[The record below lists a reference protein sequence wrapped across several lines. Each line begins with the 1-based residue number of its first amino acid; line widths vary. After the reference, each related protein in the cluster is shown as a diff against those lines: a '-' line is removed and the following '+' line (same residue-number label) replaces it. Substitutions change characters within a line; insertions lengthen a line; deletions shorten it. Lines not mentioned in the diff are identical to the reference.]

1 MSEWPCQGGEEGGGA
16 GGAGPKLSLPLPPI
30 HRTLQVEN
38 QTSSSSQQKP
48 LRPAVFSKL
57 EHLVREMQDGQHGVP
72 VRSQKLFLTSIP
84 AAFMG
89 YDLIEWL
96 MDRLCIEDSPVEAV
110 HLANLLCQ
118 FGYYFPVNEQ
128 KNLLVK
134 DDSSLYRFQSPYY
147 WPSQHHTPDN
157 IEYAIYLYKRAQR
170 RRNIHGLE
178 PGLPDYEMDALN
190 NLKKILAGKWENVTQ
205 QGEDQ
210 LKAAKDRKKGDKI
223 INDSQEK
230 AYWRVYRPPPGYNTL
245 VESSPVPTREQRVK
259 ARRNNKDLL
268 KEELEFL
275 KQYLNISRVRTSQV
289 AESLLDY
296 TDTFVDYDP
305 ILVGVGPSNPWMTD
319 DLSFWDMNKPIPET
333 PTKKRVERWAISLED
348 TVTDPLGTQELLG
361 FMKKEY
367 CHENMRFWLSVQEL
381 KRGAGTET
389 KIKKK
394 VKEIWEEFL
403 SPGAG
408 AEINI
413 DGKTMEETKLAMK
426 NPTRHTF
433 DRAADH
439 VYTLLLKKDCY
450 PRFLRSE
457 HYKQLLANSLNP
469 GSSRKRFF
477 NFAVR
482 KKPSQIQSNVAD
494 QGATS
499 KTGREA
505 RDPGIHMGTEQ
516 SSSQQRLKTSQE
528 CDEACPWETE
538 QLPPSAS
545 MPETKPP
552 DVTRS
557 RKVSNAGATSILA
570 TTTAGFSTVSCD
582 APILPILPIDYV
594 KPKFNEPPQHVNNEK
609 NENKIVVDDDVT
621 ADASNK
627 TVSDVKKMSVVGD
640 SDNNSPRHRTA
651 KSSASSTTSRL
662 ADTSGAA
669 VADEHTEMEVTEDG
683 CEDDKG
689 PLISSNQNSPRKH
702 LKQKSSHRGH
712 KSRSP
717 RSQESRQRS
726 TEDNLVMQFDNSVT
740 RMNLSESCATSSR
753 KASASD
759 SRMYTTSLESSTS
772 ETEVCPPGTDQ
783 HIEGEDDGWINDEV
797 QCPWEDE
804 KLTPTWL

>member
-1 MSEWPCQGGEEGGGA
+1 MSEWPFQGGEEGGGA
-16 GGAGPKLSLPLPPI
+16 GGAGQKLTLPLQPI

-38 QTSSSSQQKP
+38 QLTSFSQQQKP

-57 EHLVREMQDGQHGVP
+57 EHLVREMQDAQHGVP

-96 MDRLCIEDSPVEAV
+96 MDRLCIEDSLEAV

-170 RRNIHGLE
+170 KRNIHGLE

-190 NLKKILAGKWENVTQ
+190 NLKKILVGKWDYVAN
-205 QGEDQ
+205 QGDEQ

-275 KQYLNISRVRTSQV
+275 KQYLKISRVKTGQV

-305 ILVGVGPSNPWMTD
+305 LLLGVGPSNPWMSD
-319 DLSFWDMNKPIPET
+319 DLTFWDINKPIPEV

-348 TVTDPLGTQELLG
+348 TVTDPLGAQELLA

-367 CHENMRFWLSVQEL
+367 CHENMRFWLAVQEL
-381 KRGAGTET
+381 KRGPGTET

-403 SPGAG
+403 GTGAG
-408 AEINI
+408 SEVNI

-457 HYKQLLANSLNP
+457 HYKSLLANSLNP

-477 NFAVR
+477 NFPVR
-482 KKPSQIQSNVAD
+482 KKPSQNQVPSSGPPGSSIPGAPRSDFVVHMGDPTPQEQRVFASTFSSPISMLESAVSAPMLTWRGGGGADGGADDCAPLLGD
-494 QGATS
+494 QGESAGGS
-499 KTGREA
+499 GGA
-505 RDPGIHMGTEQ
+505 MD
-516 SSSQQRLKTSQE
+516 
-528 CDEACPWETE
+528 DE
-538 QLPPSAS
+538 
-545 MPETKPP
+545 
-552 DVTRS
+552 
-557 RKVSNAGATSILA
+557 N
-570 TTTAGFSTVSCD
+570 TT
-582 APILPILPIDYV
+582 
-594 KPKFNEPPQHVNNEK
+594 PPQ
-609 NENKIVVDDDVT
+609 
-621 ADASNK
+621 
-627 TVSDVKKMSVVGD
+627 
-640 SDNNSPRHRTA
+640 
-651 KSSASSTTSRL
+651 
-662 ADTSGAA
+662 
-669 VADEHTEMEVTEDG
+669 
-683 CEDDKG
+683 
-689 PLISSNQNSPRKH
+689 
-702 LKQKSSHRGH
+702 
-712 KSRSP
+712 
-717 RSQESRQRS
+717 
-726 TEDNLVMQFDNSVT
+726 
-740 RMNLSESCATSSR
+740 LSF
-753 KASASD
+753 
-759 SRMYTTSLESSTS
+759 
-772 ETEVCPPGTDQ
+772 
-783 HIEGEDDGWINDEV
+783 
-797 QCPWEDE
+797 
-804 KLTPTWL
+804 